1 MAIYDLTKE
10 NLKKLGYAE
19 RVIESL
25 LVTKHEKNAQLNLNY
40 ASIEDRKIYS
50 EEDFYLLTYN
60 GLLSPAF
67 PRWHLKLIPEYFT
80 ACLQKHLKKR
90 FALLGKAFIESAE
103 IEAFI
108 TAEIRHCDDYIE
120 PRNELF
126 KNRPELLEKNSTVI
140 GYTAYKRW
148 LLNQN
153 VNQFKISNEVE
164 KENVITYNVNDWS
177 KNTFELFKYLHENY
191 TKSGNIKYINIYYF
205 LRNHCIPYNLNNQSK
220 HDYSFTFK
228 INRFKDW
235 VDKNFNIKIT
245 KFAKARYDFENNQ
258 LPILNQLKQSF
269 ESKFKKI
276 E

>member
-103 IEAFI
+103 IEAFK
-108 TAEIRHCDDYIE
+108 TAEINKCDDFVEYQ
-120 PRNELF
+120 NKMF
-126 KNRPELLEKNSTVI
+126 KNHPERLEKNSTVI

-148 LLNQN
+148 LLNYD
-153 VNQFKISNEVE
+153 VSTFTLSNNEQLI
-164 KENVITYNVNDWS
+164 ENDKHILEPS
-177 KNTFELFKYLHENY
+177 IRELALYHHYLG
-191 TKSGNIKYINIYYF
+191 TS
-205 LRNHCIPYNLNNQSK
+205 
-220 HDYSFTFK
+220 
-228 INRFKDW
+228 
-235 VDKNFNIKIT
+235 IT
-245 KFAKARYDFENNQ
+245 KDNSQNYLKGTKHTSGSK
-258 LPILNQLKQSF
+258 LKQHFDYYRNPNNRTGSGTERNNSF
-269 ESKFKKI
+269 RHKLFDKVIQMLRQNGNLEAINNAESDFNKFKNNI
-276 E
+276 D